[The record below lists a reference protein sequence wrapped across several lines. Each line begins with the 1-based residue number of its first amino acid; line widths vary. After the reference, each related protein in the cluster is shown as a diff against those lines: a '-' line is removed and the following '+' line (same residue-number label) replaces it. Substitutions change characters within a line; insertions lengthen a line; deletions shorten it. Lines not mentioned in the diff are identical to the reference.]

1 MLFIYRRRD
10 FDLLFVGV
18 QRPTKDELSSWV
30 DIETLLLLF
39 CMMVIVGI
47 LSETGI
53 FDYLAITAY
62 KVNINYSFTYLSLRL
77 SLIYV
82 LFLANQR

>member
-1 MLFIYRRRD
+1 
-10 FDLLFVGV
+10 
-18 QRPTKDELSSWV
+18 
-30 DIETLLLLF
+30 LLLLF

-62 KVNINYSFTYLSLRL
+62 KV
-77 SLIYV
+77 
-82 LFLANQR
+82 